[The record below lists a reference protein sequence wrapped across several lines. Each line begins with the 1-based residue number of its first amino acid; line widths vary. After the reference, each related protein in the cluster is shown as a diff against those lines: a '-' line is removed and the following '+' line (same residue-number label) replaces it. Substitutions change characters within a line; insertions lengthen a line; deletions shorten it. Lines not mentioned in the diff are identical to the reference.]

1 MVTVLLVLV
10 LVLSA
15 REVVIV
21 NTGYERGRPEDV
33 EHAECV
39 RFTAGATIQMDSVK
53 TSTLGVSVSSRLYC
67 TRTINVVTANEY
79 SSFFCPQNPM
89 SSESSFPFQFLLFL
103 HSMI

>member
-1 MVTVLLVLV
+1 MVTVLSMLVP
-10 LVLSA
+10 VLSTG
-15 REVVIV
+15 EMVIV
-21 NTGYERGRPEDV
+21 FIGDERGRPEDV

-79 SSFFCPQNPM
+79 
-89 SSESSFPFQFLLFL
+89 LLFL
-103 HSMI
+103 LGVHP